1 MRWSQRRKR
10 TTEFWT
16 ARLAKDAGE
25 ACGSMG
31 MDGGAEQG
39 ERAFYRDALLTK
51 ARRRRSGGRAAK
63 ADALIL
69 ADLALYLKG

>member
-1 MRWSQRRKR
+1 
-10 TTEFWT
+10 
-16 ARLAKDAGE
+16 
-25 ACGSMG
+25 MG